1 MLNLYIAPRGTKAP
15 VPGAAAV
22 DALIQQLVEA
32 DILGP
37 RGDDGWVPGPGVS
50 SLFHVD
56 ATETCLPAELTF
68 DSLDVGASPRPR
80 VLPDLPDVLAT
91 QARCGGCGDAL
102 DAAEVEDALRR
113 TRYMPFE
120 RLEVTCPGCRNVL
133 KFNGIDFGQTVI
145 AARWWLR
152 IEGAGTGRVSP
163 GFVEKVGRALGLRVV
178 VVPEVVA
185 EDVEDWV
192 PARRKGR

>member
-1 MLNLYIAPRGTKAP
+1 MLNLYIAPKGTKAP
-15 VPGAAAV
+15 IPGAAAV
-22 DALIQQLVEA
+22 DALIQQLIEA

-37 RGDDGWVPGPGVS
+37 RGEDGWVPGPGVS

-68 DSLDVGASPRPR
+68 DALDVGTSPRPR
-80 VLPDLPDVLAT
+80 VLPDQPDVLAA

-102 DAAEVEDALRR
+102 DPTQVEDALRR
-113 TRYMPFE
+113 ARYSPLE
-120 RLEVTCPGCRNVL
+120 RLEVSCPGCRNILNFSEIYFYQV
-133 KFNGIDFGQTVI
+133 VV

-163 GFVEKVGRALGLRVV
+163 GFVEKVGRALGLKVV
-178 VVPEVVA
+178 VVPEIISEA
-185 EDVEDWV
+185 VEDWV
-192 PARRKGR
+192 PARRRGR